1 MEFKLGLPP
10 VLYLTL
16 NATIRNE
23 CRMLLLKFAGV
34 DLNTLSEQTRVE
46 LRRAARIEEL
56 NDADGDP
63 EMPAV
68 TAAVHPTH
76 TTSAVATIP

>member
-1 MEFKLGLPP
+1 M
-10 VLYLTL
+10 TL

-46 LRRAARIEEL
+46 VRRAARIEA
-56 NDADGDP
+56 NDSDGDP
-63 EMPAV
+63 EIPAV